1 MGLPGGRLF
10 SSSIDGSV
18 SEWDL
23 YDLKQKVNA
32 FLCSCI
38 INYRV
43 LCCVLELSSSE
54 TVPTGLAMN
63 PSCVTSRMYS

>member
-32 FLCSCI
+32 VLCSCI

-43 LCCVLELSSSE
+43 FYCVPEF
-54 TVPTGLAMN
+54 
-63 PSCVTSRMYS
+63 